1 MIRPDSDLIVFDGEC
16 VFCSSF
22 ARFVATHDKARKFA
36 FVASQSA
43 TGRALCVAHGINP
56 DDPESN
62 IVRVDGQ
69 AYLKFRAFTKVMTEL
84 GWPWKALGVL
94 SLIPRPAANWVYD
107 RIAKNRYVFGRSH
120 CILPSPELK
129 ARLIE

>member
-1 MIRPDSDLIVFDGEC
+1 MTRLDVDLIVFDGEC

-22 ARFVATHDKARKFA
+22 ARFVAKHDRVGRFA
-36 FVASQSA
+36 FVTSQSA
-43 TGRALCVAHGINP
+43 TGRALCIANGINP

-62 IVRVDGQ
+62 IVRVDGK
-69 AYLKFRAFTKVMTEL
+69 AHLKFRAFTTVMRVI
-84 GWPWKALGVL
+84 GWPWRALGVL
-94 SLIPRPAANWVYD
+94 GIIPRTVANWVYD
-107 RIAKNRYVFGRSH
+107 RIAKNRYVFGRRQ